1 MFEILFEFLIPFL
14 LGYGLPTI
22 ALIVLGTLVYTV
34 VRTYRNFSAQK
45 GNTAG
50 MRMEKTRFV
59 SRILFYLIVPVAILC
74 LVLGLMSGLN
84 GENSLGL
91 MLAGGAGM
99 YGLSKLYQSRY
110 NKDFKDN
117 FVIAELEKTFDDVD
131 FRINESFSL
140 DEISHLD
147 LFTSCGRVLGND
159 RLTATYKGLPFVQSD
174 IKVDDHRVS
183 ESTDEDGDRV
193 VEHIYTPVFRGRVMR
208 FVLRDAIPGPV
219 QIIRRDFSSAKRVAG
234 QNDWHRIETELAAFA
249 GVFEIFSR
257 DPLDAMRVMTPQ
269 MIEAMYL
276 LNQKINVPLA
286 FHFEGDHMYVLMALT
301 RDAFDVSGN
310 KNIREERELLE
321 QDMALITDFLDNM
334 YFKGHDMEASASA
347 DAAGAPLHG
356 NPAGAAVAA
365 GGVAAGVATGVAAAG
380 GAAAGAAVAGGLF
393 VSLPI
398 IGSLLSKLSS
408 AGLIVHGP
416 IRVLCRIAEIVPLL
430 AWLALSIAMLMDF
443 PDTICLSS
451 STRDNVVTV
460 SSPVSTIALLLV
472 FAAFNIPLTIIAGS
486 LLSIGLATFLL
497 GAGQGFSRGMRIR
510 KLLWSLCRTIFCMG
524 VVFIQ
529 DMIYG
534 DNLAARSSIDLLLGS

>member
-1 MFEILFEFLIPFL
+1 MSEILFEFLIPFL

-22 ALIVLGTLVYTV
+22 LLIVLAILVYMI

-45 GNTAG
+45 GNAVG

-59 SRILFYLIVPVAILC
+59 SRILFYLTGPVAILC
-74 LVLGLMSGLN
+74 LVLGLMLGLDGN
-84 GENSLGL
+84 NSLGL
-91 MLAGGAGM
+91 MLLGGGGM
-99 YGLSKLYQSRY
+99 YGLSKIVQSRY

-131 FRINESFSL
+131 FRMNESFAQ
-140 DEISHLD
+140 DEIDNLD
-147 LFTSCGRVLGND
+147 LFTSCGRVQGND
-159 RLTATYKGLPFVQSD
+159 RLTASYKGLPFVQSD
-174 IKVDDHRVS
+174 IGVDDHRVV
-183 ESTDEDGDRV
+183 EKTDDKGNRV

-219 QIIRRDFSSAKRVAG
+219 QIIRRDFTSAKRVAG

-393 VSLPI
+393 ASLPI
-398 IGSLLSKLSS
+398 IGFLLSKVSS

-451 STRDNVVTV
+451 STRDNVTTV
-460 SSPVSTIALLLV
+460 DGPISTIALLLV

-510 KLLWSLCRTIFCMG
+510 KLLWSLCKFIFYMS
-524 VVFIQ
+524 VVYLQ
-529 DMIYG
+529 DMIYS